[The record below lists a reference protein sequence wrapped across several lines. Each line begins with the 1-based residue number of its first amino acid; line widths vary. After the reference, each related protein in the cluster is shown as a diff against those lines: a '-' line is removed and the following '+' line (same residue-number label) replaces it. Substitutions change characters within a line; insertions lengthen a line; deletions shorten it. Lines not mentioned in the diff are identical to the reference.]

1 LTEAMQY
8 QEKLIPLCFYENL
21 TC

>member
-1 LTEAMQY
+1 MQY
-8 QEKLIPLCFYENL
+8 QEKLIPLCFYEYL